1 MKWLKRIFS
10 LFLIGLSIIICI
22 GSLKL
27 GMGSFRNPGPGLIP
41 FITSSL
47 IFCLSLLIF
56 IMDFIKVDESEDER
70 PFFVRKNL
78 QKPVTLVVVLSGYTF
93 LLNIFGYLVTTLVL
107 IFLMLFIFDPD
118 LQKWWKYLTIG
129 TVVAFLSFVIFC
141 KWFQVQLPIGIFQIT
156 F

>member
-10 LFLIGLSIIICI
+10 LFLISLSIIICI

-47 IFCLSLLIF
+47 IFCLSLLII
-56 IMDFIKVDESEDER
+56 IMDFVRVDESEDGR

-78 QKPVTLVVVLSGYTF
+78 QKPATLVVALSGYTF
-93 LLNIFGYLVTTLVL
+93 LLNIFGYLITTFPL
-107 IFLMLFIFDPD
+107 ILSMLLIFDPD
-118 LQKWWKYLTIG
+118 LRKWRKYCTIG
-129 TVVAFLSFVIFC
+129 AVATFLSFVIFC
-141 KWFQVQLPIGIFQIT
+141 KWFQVQLPIGIFQIG